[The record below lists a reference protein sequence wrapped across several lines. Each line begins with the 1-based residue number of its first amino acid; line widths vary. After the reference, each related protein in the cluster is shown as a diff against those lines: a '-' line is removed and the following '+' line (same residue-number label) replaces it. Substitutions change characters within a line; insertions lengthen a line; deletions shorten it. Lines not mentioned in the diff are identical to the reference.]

1 MKQAI
6 LILALLLAIAIGAS
20 AAKVQTPSALE
31 LRLEALE
38 ARVAEL
44 EKRPNIGIYPP
55 VDPGICPMPSY
66 PFDWKDMLTPI
77 STFVP
82 YVSPQGRILLNL
94 NDCGGAK

>member
-1 MKQAI
+1 MKQTI
-6 LILALLLAIAIGAS
+6 LILALLFAIAIGAS

-66 PFDWKDMLTPI
+66 PGYML
-77 STFVP
+77 ST
-82 YVSPQGRILLNL
+82 YSIILNP
-94 NDCGGAK
+94 CGGAK